1 MTGRNL
7 VSKSDVNDNVDR
19 LLQSL
24 DDIRGEVASLTA
36 RVGDEA
42 AAAGNRGVRQARE
55 MASGLAEDWAN
66 RMEEGTTAL
75 RSRVEDRPVAA
86 TEFAFLAG
94 LALGGVMM
102 GAIFSGQ
109 RGYRGR

>member
-7 VSKSDVNDNVDR
+7 VNKIDVNDNIDR

-36 RVGDEA
+36 RAGDEA
-42 AAAGNRGVRQARE
+42 AAAGHRGVRQARE
-55 MASGLAEDWAN
+55 MANELAGDWAN
-66 RMEEGTTAL
+66 RVEEGTTAL
-75 RSRVEDRPVAA
+75 RHRVEEPPVAA
-86 TEFAFLAG
+86 TAFAFLAG
-94 LALGGVMM
+94 LALGGVLM
-102 GAIFSGQ
+102 GAVVSGQ